1 MSEIYEKIKGAAEE
15 ISTYFIATSHP
26 SIIGD
31 GINDDTLGIQELLN
45 FAKTSGIR
53 IVFPPGHYRLTAP
66 LRLYSNT
73 FIDAQKGVF
82 FSKEH
87 NGAILLNL
95 LSTDEMEEYRGNGN
109 ITIKGGEWNAN
120 YPNYTG
126 GTSFV
131 LAHAKGILVEDV
143 SLINHGG
150 GHAIEFNAICNGAVM
165 NSKFLGFD
173 DLNGSRTYSEAIQLD
188 LAKNSSVF
196 PWGGSSYDHTPCK
209 NIIIENNF
217 FGSSNQLGAWG
228 RAVGSHSATYG
239 KWHEN
244 VIIKNNIVNDCLQ
257 WAFRAYSWRDVII
270 EGNMIYNC
278 GGGIGLDVNN
288 LDDED
293 SYDEKGNYTGESNDC
308 ERIIVKGNLIDG
320 GGSYASAISADGND
334 TAKIRT
340 VTILNNSINNY
351 NNRAVYLRLLDE
363 VLINNNVFNNIHG
376 TGLTLSETWMVT
388 VSSNLFRSIRE
399 NGITCFTG
407 NRAIIISNNNFNY
420 IREHGVWVSGSDTV
434 NISGNNFI
442 GIGYLE
448 KGFVFQ
454 GIRITSGA
462 QRITVTGNTFRQWS
476 NTYAMNYA
484 IYVTATVTESVLCV
498 NNMAGI
504 PIQFPANIHEYGN
517 LSLFAD

>member
-1 MSEIYEKIKGAAEE
+1 MSEIYEKIKGTAEE
-15 ISTYFIATSHP
+15 IRNYFIATSHP

-45 FAKTSGIR
+45 YAKTSEGIR

-66 LRLYSNT
+66 LRIYSNT
-73 FIDAQKGVF
+73 FIDAQKGVY

-95 LSTDEMEEYRGNGN
+95 LSTDEMEEYGGNSN

-131 LAHAKGILVEDV
+131 LAHAKGILIEDV
-143 SLINHGG
+143 SLLNHGG
-150 GHAIEFNAICNGAVM
+150 GHAIEFNAICNGMVW
-165 NSKFLGFD
+165 NSRFLGFD

-188 LAKNSSVF
+188 LAKSRGVF

-209 NIIIENNF
+209 NIIIENNLF
-217 FGSSNQLGAWG
+217 DRSNQLGGWG

-244 VIIKNNIVNDCLQ
+244 VIIKNNIVNNCLQ
-257 WAFRAYSWRDVII
+257 WAFRAYSWRDVFI
-270 EGNMIYNC
+270 EGNKIYNC
-278 GGGIGLDVNN
+278 GGGIGLDLNN
-288 LDDED
+288 ADDED
-293 SYDEKGNYTGESNDC
+293 SHDEDGNYTGKSNHC
-308 ERIIVKGNLIDG
+308 ERFSVKGNLIDG
-320 GGSYASAISADGND
+320 GGGYASAISADGNA
-334 TAKIRT
+334 TARIRA
-340 VTILNNSINNY
+340 VTIQSNSVNNY

-363 VLINNNVFNNIHG
+363 VLINNNIFNNISG
-376 TGLTLSETWMVT
+376 NGLTLSETWMVT
-388 VSSNLFRSIRE
+388 VSGNLFRSIRL

-407 NRAIIISNNNFNY
+407 NRAIIISSNNFNY
-420 IREHGVWVSGSDTV
+420 VREHGVWVSGSDSV
-434 NISGNNFI
+434 SISCNNFI

-448 KGFVFQ
+448 KGSTFQ
-454 GIRITSGA
+454 GIRITSGSD
-462 QRITVTGNTFRQWS
+462 RITVTGNTFRQWS
-476 NTYAMNYA
+476 DTYAMNFA
-484 IYVTATVTESVLCV
+484 IYVTSTVTESILSV

-504 PIQFPANIHEYGN
+504 RMQIPAGIFEYGN
-517 LSLFAD
+517 LN